1 MRTLAIA
8 GLTLLLA
15 TACAKPSSGLIK
27 PQPPSEAAVYCA
39 PIMEPYIVTQD
50 DLVRA
55 YADLLDAWTDC
66 ATRHKA
72 LVDWH
77 GR

>member
-8 GLTLLLA
+8 GLILLLA
-15 TACAKPSSGLIK
+15 QGCAKPLLR
-27 PQPPSEAAVYCA
+27 PTPAQPPSEAAVYCA
-39 PIMEPYIVTQD
+39 PILEPYIETQD
-50 DLVRA
+50 DLIRA
-55 YADLLDAWTDC
+55 YADLLDKWTDC

>member
-1 MRTLAIA
+1 MSRAIA
-8 GLTLLLA
+8 ALTLLCL

-39 PIMEPYIVTQD
+39 PLAEPYVQTQD

-55 YADLLDAWTDC
+55 YADLLDAWTTC

-72 LVDWH
+72 LVDWS
-77 GR
+77 R

>member
-1 MRTLAIA
+1 MFRAIA
-8 GLTLLLA
+8 TLTLLLL
-15 TACAKPSSGLIK
+15 TACGRQYVRPTPA
-27 PQPPSEAAVYCA
+27 QPPSEAAVYCA
-39 PIMEPYIVTQD
+39 PILEPYIETQD

-55 YADLLDAWTDC
+55 YADLLDKWTDC

-77 GR
+77 ER

>member
-1 MRTLAIA
+1 MSRAIA
-8 GLTLLLA
+8 ALTLLCL

-39 PIMEPYIVTQD
+39 PILEPYIATQD

-55 YADLLDAWTDC
+55 YAELLDAWTQC
-66 ATRHKA
+66 AMRHKA

-77 GR
+77 ER

>member
-1 MRTLAIA
+1 MCRVIA
-8 GLTLLLA
+8 ALILLSLLGCRPQSVRPTPA
-15 TACAKPSSGLIK
+15 
-27 PQPPSEAAVYCA
+27 QPPSEAAVYCA
-39 PIMEPYIVTQD
+39 PILEPYIETQD
-50 DLVRA
+50 DLIRA
-55 YADLLDAWTDC
+55 YADLLDKWTDC

>member
-1 MRTLAIA
+1 MCRAIA
-8 GLTLLLA
+8 ALTLLCL
-15 TACAKPSSGLIK
+15 TACAKPSSGLMK

-39 PIMEPYIVTQD
+39 PILEPYIETQD

-55 YADLLDAWTDC
+55 YADLLDAWTTC

-72 LVDWH
+72 LVDFY